1 MSTGDIG
8 SIENKRLLWYI
19 LIEESVF
26 NGIGQDSTPQIINIF
41 ETAINTVKNT
51 RTDNANN
58 NANLATLNKEVIR
71 RIIPE
76 IVRYKAS
83 ATSSAPVATDTNYKA
98 ADMQEARIRDIT
110 SKLKIH
116 EDDMNSFLVLKKPA
130 EINFADSKTDD
141 DRPIGNEM
149 DQLIQAALAS
159 RARELEILQ
168 IQPPPISTQTDE
180 PTYTDKRS
188 VSFSNVN
195 AATPASIT
203 VIDSVDGT
211 AAFNAID
218 AIDID
223 TIVNKFKRSGDVG
236 GNKPNVPPNSNVAL
250 SEILESLRK
259 LNQAVVEIQRDV
271 REVKDKLNQ

>member
-8 SIENKRLLWYI
+8 SIENKCLLWSI
-19 LIEESVF
+19 LIEESIF
-26 NGIGQDSTPQIINIF
+26 NGIGQESTPHIINIF

-58 NANLATLNKEVIR
+58 SANLATMNKEVIR

-168 IQPPPISTQTDE
+168 IQPPPILTQTDE
-180 PTYTDKRS
+180 PTYTDKRT
-188 VSFSNVN
+188 VSFSNDS
-195 AATPASIT
+195 AATPMPPIIKNADSI
-203 VIDSVDGT
+203 S
-211 AAFNAID
+211 AFDAID
-218 AIDID
+218 AVDID

-236 GNKPNVPPNSNVAL
+236 GNKPNVPPNSNAAL

-259 LNQAVVEIQRDV
+259 LNQTVAEIQRDV
-271 REVKDKLNQ
+271 RELNDKIKQ

>member
-8 SIENKRLLWYI
+8 SIENKRLLWSI

-26 NGIGQDSTPQIINIF
+26 NGIGQDSTPHIINIF

-58 NANLATLNKEVIR
+58 NVNLATLNKEVIR

-116 EDDMNSFLVLKKPA
+116 EDDMNSFLVLK
-130 EINFADSKTDD
+130 N
-141 DRPIGNEM
+141 
-149 DQLIQAALAS
+149 
-159 RARELEILQ
+159 LQ
-168 IQPPPISTQTDE
+168 
-180 PTYTDKRS
+180 K
-188 VSFSNVN
+188 
-195 AATPASIT
+195 
-203 VIDSVDGT
+203 
-211 AAFNAID
+211 
-218 AIDID
+218 
-223 TIVNKFKRSGDVG
+223 
-236 GNKPNVPPNSNVAL
+236 
-250 SEILESLRK
+250 
-259 LNQAVVEIQRDV
+259 
-271 REVKDKLNQ
+271 